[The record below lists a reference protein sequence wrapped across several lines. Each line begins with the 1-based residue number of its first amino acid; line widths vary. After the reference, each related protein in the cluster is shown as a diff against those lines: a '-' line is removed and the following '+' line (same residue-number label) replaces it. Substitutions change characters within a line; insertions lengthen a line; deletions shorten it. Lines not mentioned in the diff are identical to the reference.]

1 MILCVVAMYVS
12 RLSDALPVHFYAGL
26 LHVGDEV
33 LSVNDAAV
41 SGLSLDAVFDT
52 IAQSPS
58 IILHLR
64 PSVSTA
70 L

>member
-1 MILCVVAMYVS
+1 MCDTVVMYVS

-33 LSVNDAAV
+33 LSVNRVDV
-41 SGLSLDAVFDT
+41 SGLSLDTVFDM
-52 IAQSPS
+52 IAQSSS
-58 IILHLR
+58 IVLHLR
-64 PSVSTA
+64 PSVPTTA